1 VLTYTVT
8 DTDGDPAVPAGI
20 INITV
25 NDDTPTATATAIGT
39 VTAVLD
45 ETSTTTTTSTLAA
58 FATPKGDDPDVP
70 NSPNATGYISRAV
83 TGAAVVTAGGGFGAD
98 GAAAVNPLTYALTIT
113 NAVSGLKVTD
123 GSAINLFLDTNGVI
137 VGKVAA
143 GAFAGQAA
151 FALSINATT
160 GVVTVEQYLSLQH
173 PTGGPSSPDE
183 IVALA
188 AGSLGVIVT
197 RTDGDGD
204 STASVAAD
212 ISGQIQFHD
221 DGPTVSNDVDGVTG
235 TTPVATGN
243 VLTGIDFAGGDTN
256 ATDGSADAKGADGG
270 AITLIAS
277 NNVPANTDSTTD
289 GSGNFQVAGQYGSL
303 VINANGDYTYTR
315 SGNLGGG
322 QSDVFTYTLTDGD
335 GDTKTATLTIT
346 IADAVPSAGTINATL
361 DDDALPGGIAGGIG
375 DTSPDSTN
383 LTGTLPSSG
392 GDAPLTFGFS
402 NSGAPAGFTYDTSV
416 ANTLLVK
423 QGATTVITVTVN
435 AATGAYTIVQ
445 NAAIA
450 HASGGNENN
459 QAFVL
464 TYTVTDTDGDPAV
477 PAGVINITVNDDT
490 PTATATAIGTVTA
503 VLDETSTTTT
513 TSTLAAFATPK
524 GDDPDVPNAPNA
536 TGYIS
541 RAVTGAAVVTA
552 GGGFGADGAA
562 AVNPLTY
569 ALTITNAV
577 SGLKVTDG
585 SAINLFLDT
594 NGVIVGKVAAGSFAG
609 QAAFALS
616 INATTGVV
624 TVEQYLSLQHP
635 TGGPSSP
642 DEIVALAAGS
652 LGVIVT
658 RTDGDG
664 DSTASVAADIS
675 GQIQFHDDASTLGT
689 LGSITVPNAV
699 GTTSSLPFNFNAG
712 ADGWAN
718 FAITGPAITGIT
730 YQTVALANGA
740 KLVASSDPD
749 GAGPLPAV
757 TVFELTVLNDG
768 HYIFNLLKPDA
779 GTSTTISLL
788 GLSAGGPTPFLET
801 SDFKVE
807 FTGSG
812 NGVNSSTQGF
822 GVDNQF
828 VGVGESF
835 TIELHK
841 NGIAGDDAPTTDIR
855 YASSIT
861 LGNNQING
869 ALTVT
874 WTATNSVT
882 SQTFTGT
889 TAITGS
895 STTFNP
901 GFDFNLLS
909 VVGTSGSGQGVR
921 FSTLTTT
928 VTVLPHDQSL
938 TFQVIATDGD
948 GDTTAPQSLN
958 VFISTAMPP
967 PPFPPIILDLNH
979 DGVHFLPLAAG
990 VTFDYL
996 GNGSLLHTAWA
1007 GKDDGILAIDLNGNG
1022 KIDSGKEF
1030 VFGGNGLTDLQGL
1043 AATYDSNHDGVL
1055 DAKDEAFAKFGVWQD
1070 ANSNGISDAG
1080 EFKSLAEAGIT
1091 SINLTSDGKAYAAAG
1106 GDVTVHGETT
1116 FTMADGTIG
1125 VAADASFAV
1134 SGTIGATGDVTAS
1147 LSSTDDVMASL
1158 LSLAASDSPNVGTSS
1173 GDSSNVALALG
1184 DSHASNFVD
1193 NLVDSLAGA
1202 ASAPL
1207 GGGSGANDNDAMSAL
1222 LATSV
1227 GSHEN
1232 AYVPMP
1238 FDMGDEAHVAALA
1251 AG

>member
-1 VLTYTVT
+1 
-8 DTDGDPAVPAGI
+8 
-20 INITV
+20 
-25 NDDTPTATATAIGT
+25 
-39 VTAVLD
+39 
-45 ETSTTTTTSTLAA
+45 
-58 FATPKGDDPDVP
+58 
-70 NSPNATGYISRAV
+70 
-83 TGAAVVTAGGGFGAD
+83 
-98 GAAAVNPLTYALTIT
+98 
-113 NAVSGLKVTD
+113 
-123 GSAINLFLDTNGVI
+123 
-137 VGKVAA
+137 
-143 GAFAGQAA
+143 
-151 FALSINATT
+151 
-160 GVVTVEQYLSLQH
+160 
-173 PTGGPSSPDE
+173 
-183 IVALA
+183 
-188 AGSLGVIVT
+188 
-197 RTDGDGD
+197 
-204 STASVAAD
+204 
-212 ISGQIQFHD
+212 
-221 DGPTVSNDVDGVTG
+221 
-235 TTPVATGN
+235 
-243 VLTGIDFAGGDTN
+243 
-256 ATDGSADAKGADGG
+256 
-270 AITLIAS
+270 
-277 NNVPANTDSTTD
+277 
-289 GSGNFQVAGQYGSL
+289 
-303 VINANGDYTYTR
+303 
-315 SGNLGGG
+315 
-322 QSDVFTYTLTDGD
+322 
-335 GDTKTATLTIT
+335 
-346 IADAVPSAGTINATL
+346 
-361 DDDALPGGIAGGIG
+361 
-375 DTSPDSTN
+375 
-383 LTGTLPSSG
+383 
-392 GDAPLTFGFS
+392 
-402 NSGAPAGFTYDTSV
+402 
-416 ANTLLVK
+416 
-423 QGATTVITVTVN
+423 
-435 AATGAYTIVQ
+435 
-445 NAAIA
+445 
-450 HASGGNENN
+450 
-459 QAFVL
+459 
-464 TYTVTDTDGDPAV
+464 
-477 PAGVINITVNDDT
+477 
-490 PTATATAIGTVTA
+490 
-503 VLDETSTTTT
+503 
-513 TSTLAAFATPK
+513 
-524 GDDPDVPNAPNA
+524 
-536 TGYIS
+536 
-541 RAVTGAAVVTA
+541 
-552 GGGFGADGAA
+552 
-562 AVNPLTY
+562 
-569 ALTITNAV
+569 
-577 SGLKVTDG
+577 
-585 SAINLFLDT
+585 
-594 NGVIVGKVAAGSFAG
+594 
-609 QAAFALS
+609 
-616 INATTGVV
+616 
-624 TVEQYLSLQHP
+624 
-635 TGGPSSP
+635 
-642 DEIVALAAGS
+642 
-652 LGVIVT
+652 
-658 RTDGDG
+658 
-664 DSTASVAADIS
+664 
-675 GQIQFHDDASTLGT
+675 
-689 LGSITVPNAV
+689 
-699 GTTSSLPFNFNAG
+699 
-712 ADGWAN
+712 
-718 FAITGPAITGIT
+718 
-730 YQTVALANGA
+730 
-740 KLVASSDPD
+740 
-749 GAGPLPAV
+749 
-757 TVFELTVLNDG
+757 
-768 HYIFNLLKPDA
+768 
-779 GTSTTISLL
+779 LL

-1080 EFKSLAEAGIT
+1080 EFKSLTEAGIT

-1116 FTMADGTIG
+1116 FTMADGTSG

-1134 SGTIGATGDVTAS
+1134 SGTVGATGDVTAS